1 MNDNQPGIFARKS
14 LAAIQSES
22 QTHGLKR
29 SLGPVQLMLLGIGC
43 IIGAGIYVMTG
54 TAAANY
60 AGPAVIVSFLIAGLA
75 CGFTALCYAEL
86 ASTLPVS
93 GSSYT
98 YTYAALGEVFAW
110 SLGWLLM
117 LEYGL
122 AGSAL
127 AVGLSGYLASLLA
140 DLGIT
145 IPHFMMNGSFN
156 LVAAASL
163 AIVASVL
170 IRGVTQSA
178 AVTAVMVVIKIAV
191 LLVFVVVGIGHIDSH
206 NWRPLIPANEGGFH
220 YGVPGILRAA
230 SVLFFAYLG
239 FETVSTA
246 ASEARNPQ
254 RDMPIGILGALFV
267 CTLLYVAVAM
277 VLTGLVPFR
286 ELGVA
291 DPIALAMSA
300 VHRPALALLIKA
312 GAVVGLT
319 SVLLVN
325 TYGHSR
331 ICFAMSRDGLLPKFF
346 STVHADWRTPHLGTM
361 VVAAV
366 AATAAALLP
375 ISILGD
381 LVSLGTACAFSIV
394 AISVMWLR
402 TTHPNLHRPF
412 RVPLGGMRIGGIWI
426 GIVPV
431 CALVLCLGL
440 VGPVIVDV
448 VLKALAG
455 ESFLAIFLGVY
466 LASGALLYAFYG
478 RRKSRQAE
486 LAGQIKN

>member
-1 MNDNQPGIFARKS
+1 MNNNQASIFARKS
-14 LAAIQSES
+14 LASIQSES

-145 IPHFMMNGSFN
+145 IPHFMMNGNVN

-170 IRGVTQSA
+170 VRGVTQSA
-178 AVTAVMVVIKIAV
+178 TVTAVMVVVKITV
-191 LLVFVVVGIGHIDSH
+191 LLVFVAVGIGHIDGH

-254 RDMPIGILGALFV
+254 RDMPIGILGALLI
-267 CTLLYVAVAM
+267 CTLLYVMVAM

-286 ELGVA
+286 KLGVP
-291 DPIALAMSA
+291 DPIALAMNA
-300 VHRPALALLIKA
+300 VHRPALALLIKT

-331 ICFAMSRDGLLPKFF
+331 ICFAMSRDGLLPRLF
-346 STVHADWRTPHLGTM
+346 SSVHAEWRTPHLGTM

-366 AATAAALLP
+366 AAIAAALLP
-375 ISILGD
+375 ISVLGD

-402 TTHPNLHRPF
+402 TTHPDLHRPF

-426 GIVPV
+426 GLVPI

-440 VGPVIVDV
+440 VGPVILDV

-455 ESFLAIFLGVY
+455 DSLLAIFLGVY
-466 LASGALLYAFYG
+466 VALGALLYVFYG
-478 RRKSRQAE
+478 RRKSRQATLKAE
-486 LAGQIKN
+486 AKH